1 MTTHVTLHV
10 TLPFFPYITGTFL
23 FFGHS
28 LRLYVNG
35 LLDAENVTVGT
46 IVQNVGPMRI
56 GGDPWRPAGG
66 MGGYVDEFKLHGRAL
81 STDEIQAGSSFAL
94 GGVEASFVEL
104 GCMGCAIETA
114 RASCRSGYHLCNMRD
129 LYAGGLMVA
138 RTMGWATSTSHVWT
152 AEEVAAGG
160 ASNSS
165 WNGAAPGAVAAGLA
179 LCCAEND

>member
-1 MTTHVTLHV
+1 M
-10 TLPFFPYITGTFL
+10 
-23 FFGHS
+23 FGHS

-165 WNGAAPGAVAAGLA
+165 WNGAARATQEPRHLGAGHLTRYM
-179 LCCAEND
+179 CISYIYTSIDFKDGRSGRC